1 MSIVIISASQ
11 RLQSESL
18 KVSRYIQGS
27 LFEDF
32 EVQADILDLA
42 DLVLPLW
49 TDHADAQELQA
60 SQWAPIRR
68 QLKLAVGLVIVSPE
82 WSGGI
87 TPALKNFFLYCN
99 NHELADKPAYLV
111 SVTSS
116 YAGGFYPLA
125 ELRLSSHKNTHICY
139 IPEQL
144 TVHSVRHVLN
154 QKEVANESDF
164 NVRARLQYGLG
175 VLLNYASCMIEL
187 RKLNFRDFDT
197 FPYGV

>member
-11 RLQSESL
+11 RLQSESF
-18 KVSRYIQGS
+18 KVSRYIQAI
-27 LFEDF
+27 LLEVF
-32 EVQADILDLA
+32 EVQANVLDLA
-42 DLVLPLW
+42 DIVLPFW
-49 TDHADAQELQA
+49 TDHADAKELQA

-68 QLKLAVGLVIVSPE
+68 QLELAVGLVIVSPE

-87 TPALKNFFLYCN
+87 TPALKNFFLYCT

-116 YAGGFYPLA
+116 YTGGVYPLA
-125 ELRLSSHKNTHICY
+125 ELRLSSHKNTHICF

-144 TVHSVRHVLN
+144 TIHSVQHVLN
-154 QKEVANESDF
+154 QKETANESDF
-164 NVRARLQYGLG
+164 NVRVRLQYGLG

-187 RKLNFRDFDT
+187 RKCNFRDFDA